1 MSDSVPVKVM
11 LASAAPSPAV
21 NVRPVSVL
29 SVSAPWVEASVT
41 EYCPLGARVASTS
54 AIDRPVMAI
63 ELSSAPEAV
72 AGAFEVDR
80 IVDRGDGDRDGV
92 AVAGG
97 GARAGRHHAADE
109 VGDRNATVAE
119 PL

>member
-29 SVSAPWVEASVT
+29 SVSAPWVEDSVT
-41 EYCPLGARVASTS
+41 EYCPLGAEGGVDVR
-54 AIDRPVMAI
+54 DRQTGDGNR
-63 ELSSAPEAV
+63 AV
-72 AGAFEVDR
+72 FGTRGGGRRIRGDR
-80 IVDRGDGDRDGV
+80 IVDRGDGDRDAV

-109 VGDRNATVAE
+109 VGD
-119 PL
+119 

>member
-29 SVSAPWVEASVT
+29 SVSAPWVEDSVT
-41 EYCPLGARVASTS
+41 EYCPPGARVASTS

-72 AGAFEVDR
+72 AGAFEVTGSLTA
-80 IVDRGDGDRDGV
+80 VMVTATLSLSLV
-92 AVAGG
+92 AAPVPVATTPPT
-97 GARAGRHHAADE
+97 RSVTE
-109 VGDRNATVAE
+109 MSTVAE